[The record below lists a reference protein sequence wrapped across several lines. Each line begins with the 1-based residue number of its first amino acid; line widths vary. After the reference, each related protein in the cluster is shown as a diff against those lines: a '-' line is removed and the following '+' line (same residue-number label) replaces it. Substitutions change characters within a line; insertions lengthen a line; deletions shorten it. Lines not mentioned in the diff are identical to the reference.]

1 MKHEGEGLWAA
12 EAAVQLDRLLER
24 WSENSTDLTTA
35 DGNTEGFSVLIFP
48 LAVPPPQA
56 GRTAPVTTPASSR
69 PW

>member
-35 DGNTEGFSVLIFP
+35 DSNTEGFSGPDLP
-48 LAVPPPQA
+48 ACCPA
-56 GRTAPVTTPASSR
+56 GTSRRTAPVTTPVSSR